1 MMNKKGRTIGKVSAT
16 ERDPSTIDNFY
27 FWMDSNSDDLSP
39 FDVVMVEN
47 PNSSI
52 TYAIV
57 EEINHV
63 TDSSSHFASY
73 ISSEFGTISDTSTP
87 ESFQIGNTNRLS
99 FSYVKAKVVHNTD
112 NKYTPVLHDRP
123 VYLCTADGIREAL
136 GLNNVK
142 NPLTCGY
149 MEMYGNRVKVEI
161 NDKFLVGPDG
171 AHLNVSGISG
181 LACKTSY
188 TMFLLNVLQQKY
200 MKLWKE
206 ATETGDEEYKPQKI
220 AYLIFNV
227 KGRDLLTLDI
237 PNEKLTQ
244 EQKDIYTQ
252 ELQLAPKPFEQVYY
266 YYPYGNNP
274 VRKDTQSNAN
284 IDDLNRQ
291 FLDRNACRY
300 FYDFESCRDKLQYLF
315 ANEPD
320 PSGTIESIISYILDY
335 GHPFGNS
342 VKTWQEFYNALG
354 EITGGGSAVQSTNI
368 ALASWKKFA
377 RIVKK
382 FSTEDLFGDKGHDKN
397 DTSNITSHLFDN
409 IKANDVKVIDIAQLD
424 PSIQGFVFGDVIQQ
438 VIERMSA
445 KDENTPDQI
454 VIFVDELNKYASTD
468 VPKTSPILR
477 HLLDVAERGRALGI
491 ILFSV
496 EQFRSVIHD
505 RVKGNC
511 ANSAYGR
518 TNFVEVTKSDYHFFG
533 NIYKN
538 MMTRLA
544 PGEYIISNPA
554 LRSLVS
560 IKFPYPTFKSNN

>member
-1 MMNKKGRTIGKVSAT
+1 MNKKGKTIGKVSAT
-16 ERDPSTIDNFY
+16 EKNPSTIDYFY
-27 FWMDSNSDDLSP
+27 FWMDSNSDELSP

-47 PNSSI
+47 SNFSI

-73 ISSEFGTISDTSTP
+73 ISSEFGSIGDATNPD
-87 ESFQIGNTNRLS
+87 SFQIGNTNRLS
-99 FSYVKAKVVHNTD
+99 FSYVKAKVIHNTG

-123 VYLCTADGIREAL
+123 VRLCTPDGIREAL
-136 GLNNVK
+136 GLTEVK

-149 MEMYGNRVKVEI
+149 MKMYGNKVKVEI
-161 NDKFLVGPDG
+161 NDHFLIGPDG

-200 MKLWKE
+200 MKLWEE
-206 ATETGDEEYKPQKI
+206 AINLDDDDVKPQKI
-220 AYLIFNV
+220 AYLVFNV
-227 KGRDLLTLDI
+227 KGHDLLTLDI
-237 PNEKLTQ
+237 PNEKLTK
-244 EQKDIYTQ
+244 EQKEIYIN
-252 ELQLAPKPFEQVYY
+252 ELNLSPEPFKQVFY
-266 YYPYGNNP
+266 YYPYGNNTS
-274 VRKDTQSNAN
+274 RKYTQSNAN
-284 IDDLNRQ
+284 VEDLERQ
-291 FLDRNACRY
+291 FIDKNACRY

-320 PSGTIESIISYILDY
+320 PSGTLESIISHILDY
-335 GHPFGNS
+335 GQPFDKT
-342 VKTWQEFYNALG
+342 VKTWSDFYTALNKV
-354 EITGGGSAVQSTNI
+354 ITGTGENPTPI
-368 ALASWKKFA
+368 ALTSWKKFA

-382 FSTEDLFGDKGHDKN
+382 FSAELLFGDKGYDKD
-397 DTSNITSHLFDN
+397 DTSDLTSHLFN
-409 IKANDVKVIDIAQLD
+409 NLEANDVKVIDIAQLD

-445 KDENTPDQI
+445 KDEKTPNQI

-468 VPKTSPILR
+468 VPKSSPILR
-477 HLLDVAERGRALGI
+477 HLLDITERGRALGI

-496 EQFRSVIHD
+496 EQFRSAIHD

-518 TNFVEVTKSDYHFFG
+518 TNFVEVTKPDYHFFG
-533 NIYKN
+533 NTYKN

-544 PGEYIISNPA
+544 QGEYIISNPA

-560 IKFPYPTFKSNN
+560 IEFPYPTFKSNN

>member
-1 MMNKKGRTIGKVSAT
+1 MSTKGKVIGKVSAT
-16 ERDPSTIDNFY
+16 EKNPSTIDFFY
-27 FWMDSNSDDLSP
+27 FWMDSNNDDLSP
-39 FDVVMVEN
+39 FDVIMVEN
-47 PNSSI
+47 HNQSI

-73 ISSEFGTISDTSTP
+73 ISSEFGSLVSEQLQP
-87 ESFQIGNTNRLS
+87 GNTNRLS
-99 FSYVKAKVVHNTD
+99 FSYVKAKVVHNTA
-112 NKYTPVLHDRP
+112 NSYTPVMHDSP
-123 VYLCTADGIREAL
+123 VCLCSPSGIREAL
-136 GLNNVK
+136 GLNEVK

-149 MEMYGNRVKVEI
+149 MEMYGNKVKVDI
-161 NDKFLVGPDG
+161 NDKFLIGPDG

-188 TMFLLNVLQQKY
+188 TMFLMNALQQKY
-200 MKLWKE
+200 RKLW
-206 ATETGDEEYKPQKI
+206 ETSDPEDKPQKI

-227 KGRDLLTLDI
+227 KGRDLLTLDV
-237 PNEKLTQ
+237 PNDQLTEK
-244 EQKDIYTQ
+244 QKQVYTE
-252 ELQLAPKPFEQVYY
+252 ELGLKAEPFKQVYY
-266 YYPYGNNP
+266 YYPYGNRP
-274 VRKDTQSNAN
+274 SRSYTQSNADQ
-284 IDDLNRQ
+284 DDLQRQ
-291 FLDRNACRY
+291 FIDKNACRY
-300 FYDFESCRDKLQYLF
+300 FYNFESCRDKLQYLF

-320 PSGTIESIISYILDY
+320 PSGTLESIISHILDY
-335 GHPFGNS
+335 GQPFDKS
-342 VKTWQEFYNALG
+342 ITTWKDFYNVLNDMVNK
-354 EITGGGSAVQSTNI
+354 GGAIQQSTPI
-368 ALASWKKFA
+368 ALSSWKKFA

-382 FSTEDLFGDKGHDKN
+382 FQSEDLFGDMGKDKD
-397 DTSNITSHLFDN
+397 DTSDLTSHLFDN
-409 IKANDVKVIDIAQLD
+409 LQANDVKVIDIAQLD

-438 VIERMSA
+438 VVERMSA
-445 KDENTPDQI
+445 KDKDTPDKI

-468 VPKTSPILR
+468 VPKSSPILR

-496 EQFRSVIHD
+496 EQFRSAIHD

-518 TNFVEVTKSDYHFFG
+518 TNFVEVTKPDYQFFG

-544 PGEYIISNPA
+544 PGDYIISNPA

>member
-1 MMNKKGRTIGKVSAT
+1 MSTKGKVIGKVSAT
-16 ERDPSTIDNFY
+16 EKNPSTIDFFY
-27 FWMDSNSDDLSP
+27 FWMDSNNDDLSP
-39 FDVVMVEN
+39 FDVIMVEN
-47 PNSSI
+47 LNDSI

-73 ISSEFGTISDTSTP
+73 ISSEFGSLVNA
-87 ESFQIGNTNRLS
+87 ESCQPGNTNRLS
-99 FSYVKAKVVHNTD
+99 FSYVKAKVVHNTK
-112 NKYTPVLHDRP
+112 NMYTPVMHDRP
-123 VYLCTADGIREAL
+123 VCLCTPDGIREAL
-136 GLNNVK
+136 GLNEVR

-149 MEMYGNRVKVEI
+149 MEMYGNKVKVDI
-161 NDKFLVGPDG
+161 NDKFLIGPDG

-188 TMFLLNVLQQKY
+188 TMFLMNALQQKY
-200 MKLWKE
+200 RKE
-206 ATETGDEEYKPQKI
+206 WEKADIEDKPQKI

-227 KGRDLLTLDI
+227 KGRDLLTLDV
-237 PNEKLTQ
+237 PNESLTSD
-244 EQKDIYTQ
+244 QKKIYTD
-252 ELQLAPKPFEQVYY
+252 ELGLEPVPFKQVYY
-266 YYPYGNNP
+266 YYPYGKNP
-274 VRKDTQSNAN
+274 SRSHTQSNADQ
-284 IDDLNRQ
+284 DDIKRQ
-291 FLDRNACRY
+291 FIDKNACRY
-300 FYDFESCRDKLQYLF
+300 FYNFESCRDKLQYLF

-320 PSGTIESIISYILDY
+320 PSGTIDSIISYILDY
-335 GHPFGNS
+335 GHPFGQNITS
-342 VKTWQEFYNALG
+342 WSDFYKNLTEMITKGGAAL
-354 EITGGGSAVQSTNI
+354 QSTNI
-368 ALASWKKFA
+368 ALSSWKKFA

-382 FSTEDLFGDKGHDKN
+382 FQSEDLFGDSGKDCN
-397 DTSNITSHLFDN
+397 DTSDLTSHLFDN
-409 IKANDVKVIDIAQLD
+409 LNANDVKVIDIAQLD

-438 VIERMSA
+438 VVERMSA
-445 KDENTPDQI
+445 KDENTPDKI
-454 VIFVDELNKYASTD
+454 IIFVDELNKYASTD
-468 VPKTSPILR
+468 VPKTSPILK

-496 EQFRSVIHD
+496 EQFRSAIHD

-518 TNFVEVTKSDYHFFG
+518 TNFVEVTKPDYQFFG

-544 PGEYIISNPA
+544 PGDYIISNPA

>member
-1 MMNKKGRTIGKVSAT
+1 MDKKGRIIGKVSAT
-16 ERDPSTIDNFY
+16 EKNPSTIDFFY
-27 FWMDSNSDDLSP
+27 FWTDSNSDDLSP

-47 PNSSI
+47 SKSSI
-52 TYAIV
+52 TYAII

-63 TDSSSHFASY
+63 TDSSNHFASY
-73 ISSEFGTISDTSTP
+73 ISSEFGNLGDGLHSDNL
-87 ESFQIGNTNRLS
+87 EIGNTNRLS

-123 VYLCTADGIREAL
+123 VYLCTPDGIREAL
-136 GLNNVK
+136 GLKEVK

-149 MEMYGNRVKVEI
+149 MEMYGNKVKVDI
-161 NDKFLVGPDG
+161 NDKFLIGPDG

-188 TMFLLNVLQQKY
+188 TMFLLNALQQKY
-200 MKLWKE
+200 IKKWHKE
-206 ATETGDEEYKPQKI
+206 NEMPNNDIKPQKI

-237 PNEKLTQ
+237 PNDQLTPA
-244 EQKDIYTQ
+244 QKDIYIN
-252 ELQLAPKPFEQVYY
+252 ELHLDPEPFKQVYY
-266 YYPYGNNP
+266 YYPYGNKP
-274 VRKDTQSNAN
+274 ERKDTQSNAT
-284 IDDLNRQ
+284 IEDLDRQ
-291 FLDRNACRY
+291 FIDKNACRY

-335 GHPFGNS
+335 GHPFDKN
-342 VKTWQEFYNALG
+342 VRTWHDFYIALNKLIIG
-354 EITGGGSAVQSTNI
+354 DSGVNTTNI
-368 ALASWKKFA
+368 ATSSWKKFA

-382 FSTEDLFGDKGHDKN
+382 FNAEDLFGDKGHDKN
-397 DTSNITSHLFDN
+397 DTHDLTSHLFDN
-409 IKANDVKVIDIAQLD
+409 LNANDVKVIDIAQLD

-445 KDENTPDQI
+445 KDKDTPDQI

-468 VPKTSPILR
+468 IPKTSPILR

-496 EQFRSVIHD
+496 EQFRSAIHD

-518 TNFVEVTKSDYHFFG
+518 TNFVEVTKPDYQFFG
-533 NIYKN
+533 SIYKN

-544 PGEYIISNPA
+544 QGEYIISNPA
-554 LRSLVS
+554 LRSLIS
-560 IKFPYPTFKSNN
+560 IKFPFPTFKSNN

>member
-1 MMNKKGRTIGKVSAT
+1 MSTKGKVIGKVSAT
-16 ERDPSTIDNFY
+16 EKNPSTIDFFC
-27 FWMDSNSDDLSP
+27 FWMDSNNDDLSP

-47 PNSSI
+47 HNKSI

-73 ISSEFGTISDTSTP
+73 ISSEFGSLVSEQLQP
-87 ESFQIGNTNRLS
+87 GNTNRLS
-99 FSYVKAKVVHNTD
+99 FSYVKAKVVHNTE
-112 NKYTPVLHDRP
+112 NSYTPVMHDSP
-123 VYLCTADGIREAL
+123 VCLCTPSGIREAL
-136 GLNNVK
+136 GLNEVK

-149 MEMYGNRVKVEI
+149 MEMYGNKVKVDI
-161 NDKFLVGPDG
+161 NDKFLIGPDG

-188 TMFLLNVLQQKY
+188 TMFLMNALQQKY
-200 MKLWKE
+200 RKLWE
-206 ATETGDEEYKPQKI
+206 ISDPEDKPQKI

-227 KGRDLLTLDI
+227 KGRDLLTLDV
-237 PNEKLTQ
+237 PNDKLT
-244 EQKDIYTQ
+244 EKQKKVYTE
-252 ELQLAPKPFEQVYY
+252 ELGLKAEPFKQVYY
-266 YYPYGNNP
+266 YYPYGNRP
-274 VRKDTQSNAN
+274 SRSYTQSNADQ
-284 IDDLNRQ
+284 DDIQRQ
-291 FLDRNACRY
+291 FIDKNACRY
-300 FYDFESCRDKLQYLF
+300 FYNFESCRDKLQYLF

-320 PSGTIESIISYILDY
+320 QSGTLESIISHILDY
-335 GHPFGNS
+335 GQPFDKS
-342 VKTWQEFYNALG
+342 ITTWKDFYNVLNDMVNK
-354 EITGGGSAVQSTNI
+354 GGVNQQSTPI
-368 ALASWKKFA
+368 ALSSWKKFA

-382 FSTEDLFGDKGHDKN
+382 FQSEDLFGDMGKDKD
-397 DTSNITSHLFDN
+397 DTSDLTSHLFDN
-409 IKANDVKVIDIAQLD
+409 LHANDVKVIDIAQLD

-438 VIERMSA
+438 VVERMSA
-445 KDENTPDQI
+445 KDKDTPDKI

-468 VPKTSPILR
+468 VPKSSPILR

-496 EQFRSVIHD
+496 EQFRSAIHD

-518 TNFVEVTKSDYHFFG
+518 TNFVEVTKPDYQFFG

-544 PGEYIISNPA
+544 PGDYIISNPA

>member
-1 MMNKKGRTIGKVSAT
+1 MIQKGKTIGKVSAT
-16 ERDPSTIDNFY
+16 EKNPSTIDYFY
-27 FWMDSNSDDLSP
+27 FWMDSNSDELSP

-47 PNSSI
+47 PNKSI

-63 TDSSSHFASY
+63 TDSSSHFTSY
-73 ISSEFGTISDTSTP
+73 ISSEFGALADSSNPNSDET
-87 ESFQIGNTNRLS
+87 GNTNRLS

-123 VYLCTADGIREAL
+123 VCLCTPDGIREAL
-136 GLNNVK
+136 GLTEVK

-149 MEMYGNRVKVEI
+149 MKMYGNKVKVEI
-161 NDKFLVGPDG
+161 NDHFLIGPDG

-188 TMFLLNVLQQKY
+188 TMFLLNALQQKY
-200 MKLWKE
+200 IKLWKE
-206 ATETGDEEYKPQKI
+206 SQELDDEDNKPQKI

-227 KGRDLLTLDI
+227 KGRDLLTLDV
-237 PNEKLTQ
+237 PNEKLSDD
-244 EQKDIYTQ
+244 QKNIY
-252 ELQLAPKPFEQVYY
+252 LKDLGLKPEPFKQVYY
-266 YYPYGNNP
+266 YYPFGNNAN
-274 VRKDTQSNAN
+274 RKFTQSNGTPED
-284 IDDLNRQ
+284 IERQ
-291 FLDRNACRY
+291 FIDKSACRY

-315 ANEPD
+315 SNEPD
-320 PSGTIESIISYILDY
+320 PSGTLESIISHILDY
-335 GHPFGNS
+335 GQPFDKS
-342 VKTWQEFYNALG
+342 VKTWSNFYFALQKLTTGSSG
-354 EITGGGSAVQSTNI
+354 EIHTPI
-368 ALASWKKFA
+368 AFASWKKFA
-377 RIVKK
+377 RIVQK
-382 FSTEDLFGDKGHDKN
+382 FKTEPLFGDKGYDKDDTN
-397 DTSNITSHLFDN
+397 DLTSHIFDN
-409 IKANDVKVIDIAQLD
+409 LKPNDVKVIDIAQLD

-438 VIERMSA
+438 VVERMSA

-454 VIFVDELNKYASTD
+454 VIFVDELNKYASND

-477 HLLDVAERGRALGI
+477 HLLDITERGRALGI

-496 EQFRSVIHD
+496 EQFRSAIHD

-518 TNFVEVTKSDYHFFG
+518 TNFVEVTKPDYHFFG

-560 IKFPYPTFKSNN
+560 IEFPFPTFKSNN

>member
-1 MMNKKGRTIGKVSAT
+1 MNKKDRIIGKVSAT
-16 ERDPSTIDNFY
+16 EKNPSTIDYFY
-27 FWMDSNSDDLSP
+27 FWMDSNSDELSP

-73 ISSEFGTISDTSTP
+73 ISSEFGSIGDATNPD
-87 ESFQIGNTNRLS
+87 SFQIGNTNRLS
-99 FSYVKAKVVHNTD
+99 FSYVKAKIVHNTE

-123 VYLCTADGIREAL
+123 VCLCTPDGIREAL
-136 GLNNVK
+136 GLTEVK

-149 MEMYGNRVKVEI
+149 MKMYGNKVKVEI
-161 NDKFLVGPDG
+161 NDHFLIGPDG

-200 MKLWKE
+200 MKLWQE
-206 ATETGDEEYKPQKI
+206 AVTLNDEEVKPQKI

-227 KGRDLLTLDI
+227 KGHDLLTLDI
-237 PNEKLTQ
+237 PNEKLTE
-244 EQKDIYTQ
+244 EQKEIYVN
-252 ELQLAPKPFEQVYY
+252 ELDLFPEPFKQVFY
-266 YYPYGNNP
+266 YYPYGNN
-274 VRKDTQSNAN
+274 VSRKYTQSNAN
-284 IDDLNRQ
+284 VEDLERQ
-291 FLDRNACRY
+291 FIDKNACRY

-320 PSGTIESIISYILDY
+320 PSGTLESIISHILDY
-335 GHPFGNS
+335 GQPFDKT
-342 VKTWQEFYNALG
+342 VKTWSDFYAALNKL
-354 EITGGGSAVQSTNI
+354 ITGTGENPTPI
-368 ALASWKKFA
+368 TLASWKKFA

-382 FSTEDLFGDKGHDKN
+382 FSTELLFGDKGYDKD
-397 DTSNITSHLFDN
+397 DTSDLVSHLFN
-409 IKANDVKVIDIAQLD
+409 NLEANDVKVIDIAQLD

-445 KDENTPDQI
+445 KDEKTPNQI

-477 HLLDVAERGRALGI
+477 HLLDITERGRALGI

-496 EQFRSVIHD
+496 EQFRSAIHD

-518 TNFVEVTKSDYHFFG
+518 TNFVEVTKPDYHFFG

-544 PGEYIISNPA
+544 QGEYIISNPA

-560 IKFPYPTFKSNN
+560 IEFPYPTFKSNN

>member
-1 MMNKKGRTIGKVSAT
+1 MDSKGKIIGKVSAT
-16 ERDPSTIDNFY
+16 EKNPSTIDYFY
-27 FWMDSNSDDLSP
+27 FWMDSNNDDLSP

-47 PNSSI
+47 PNQSI

-73 ISSEFGTISDTSTP
+73 ISSEFGSLVNSDLS
-87 ESFQIGNTNRLS
+87 QNGNTNRLS
-99 FSYVKAKVVHNTD
+99 FSYVKAKVVHNTL
-112 NKYTPVLHDRP
+112 NSYTPVLHDRT
-123 VYLCTADGIREAL
+123 VCLCTPKGIREAL
-136 GLNNVK
+136 GLDDVK

-149 MEMYGNRVKVEI
+149 MEMYGNKVKVDI
-161 NDKFLVGPDG
+161 NDKFLIGPDG

-188 TMFLLNVLQQKY
+188 TMFLLNALQQKY
-200 MKLWKE
+200 YKKWE
-206 ATETGDEEYKPQKI
+206 AACDEDDKPQNI
-220 AYLIFNV
+220 SYLIFNV

-237 PNEKLTQ
+237 PNEKLT
-244 EQKDIYTQ
+244 EDQKNIYRN
-252 ELQLAPKPFEQVYY
+252 ELNLEPEPFKQVYY
-266 YYPYGNNP
+266 YYPYGSNAS
-274 VRKDTQSNAN
+274 RSFTQSNAD
-284 IDDLNRQ
+284 IDDMGRQ
-291 FLDRNACRY
+291 FLDKNACRY

-320 PSGTIESIISYILDY
+320 PSGTIDSIISYLLDF
-335 GHPFGNS
+335 GHPFGPGI
-342 VKTWQEFYNALG
+342 KTWHEFYVALN
-354 EITGGGSAVQSTNI
+354 EMITKGGSTLQATNI
-368 ALASWKKFA
+368 QLASWKKFA

-382 FSTEDLFGDKGHDKN
+382 FQTENLFGDKGRDKDDTN
-397 DTSNITSHLFDN
+397 DLTSHLFDN
-409 IKANDVKVIDIAQLD
+409 LKPNDVKVIDIAQLD

-438 VIERMSA
+438 VVERMSA
-445 KDENTPDQI
+445 KDENTPDKI

-496 EQFRSVIHD
+496 EQFRSAIHE

-518 TNFVEVTKSDYHFFG
+518 TNFVEVTKPDYHFFG

-544 PGEYIISNPA
+544 PGDYIISNPA

-560 IKFPYPTFKSNN
+560 IKFPFPTFKSNN

>member
-1 MMNKKGRTIGKVSAT
+1 MSTKGKVIGKVSAT
-16 ERDPSTIDNFY
+16 EKNPSTIDFFY
-27 FWMDSNSDDLSP
+27 FWMDSNNDDLSP
-39 FDVVMVEN
+39 FDVIMVEN
-47 PNSSI
+47 HNQSI

-73 ISSEFGTISDTSTP
+73 ISSEFGSLVSEQP
-87 ESFQIGNTNRLS
+87 QPGNTNRLS
-99 FSYVKAKVVHNTD
+99 FSYVKAKVVHNTA
-112 NKYTPVLHDRP
+112 NSYTPVMHDSP
-123 VYLCTADGIREAL
+123 VCLCSPSGIREAL
-136 GLNNVK
+136 GLNEVK

-149 MEMYGNRVKVEI
+149 MEMYGNKVKVDI
-161 NDKFLVGPDG
+161 NDKFLIGPDG

-188 TMFLLNVLQQKY
+188 TMFLMNALQQKY
-200 MKLWKE
+200 RKLW
-206 ATETGDEEYKPQKI
+206 ETSDPEDKPQKI

-227 KGRDLLTLDI
+227 KGRDLLTLDV
-237 PNEKLTQ
+237 PNDQLTEK
-244 EQKDIYTQ
+244 QKQVYTE
-252 ELQLAPKPFEQVYY
+252 ELGLKAEPFKQVYY
-266 YYPYGNNP
+266 YYPYGNRP
-274 VRKDTQSNAN
+274 SRSYTQSNADQ
-284 IDDLNRQ
+284 DDLQRQ
-291 FLDRNACRY
+291 FIDKNACRY
-300 FYDFESCRDKLQYLF
+300 FYNFESCRDKLQYLF

-320 PSGTIESIISYILDY
+320 PSGTLESIISHILDY
-335 GHPFGNS
+335 GQPFDKS
-342 VKTWQEFYNALG
+342 ITTWKDFYNVLNDMVNK
-354 EITGGGSAVQSTNI
+354 GGAIQQSTPI
-368 ALASWKKFA
+368 ALSSWKKFA

-382 FSTEDLFGDKGHDKN
+382 FQSEDLFGDMGKDKD
-397 DTSNITSHLFDN
+397 DTSDLTSHLFDN
-409 IKANDVKVIDIAQLD
+409 LQANDVKVIDIAQLD

-438 VIERMSA
+438 VVERMSA
-445 KDENTPDQI
+445 KDKDTPDKI

-468 VPKTSPILR
+468 VPKSSPILR

-496 EQFRSVIHD
+496 EQFRSAIHD

-518 TNFVEVTKSDYHFFG
+518 TNFVEVTKPDYQFFG

-544 PGEYIISNPA
+544 PGDYIISNPA